1 MQFMAA
7 LNIFLDGDS
16 KISKNAICEI
26 FHNLLMQ
33 TLSKSDESVLI
44 KFDSISELLKSIN
57 EIFQKNV
64 F

>member
-16 KISKNAICEI
+16 KISKDAICEI

-33 TLSKSDESVLI
+33 TLSKSDGSVLI
-44 KFDSISELLKSIN
+44 KFDSIGLLLKDIN